1 LTKIFL
7 KKRNYEAFVKLEN
20 KDKLSI
26 ELKDLEFS
34 VRAMNSLSNQG
45 IKTLGEL
52 IVYTENDLKSF
63 PNMGRTSIEEIKRN
77 KWGGLLVFERE
88 NSLKNV
94 VSDAVPMHASFSP
107 ELLVSI
113 FNPSSPLHDGAV
125 VIHNNLIEAAA
136 CILPLTESKTL
147 NPEMGTRHR
156 AALGISEESDALAVV
171 ISEESGKIS
180 VAENG
185 YFISSGLSLD
195 ELGKIL
201 KEKMNEFIEQ
211 N

>member
-1 LTKIFL
+1 MTKIFL

>member
-1 LTKIFL
+1 ML
-7 KKRNYEAFVKLEN
+7 KNIY
-20 KDKLSI
+20 
-26 ELKDLEFS
+26 
-34 VRAMNSLSNQG
+34 
-45 IKTLGEL
+45 TL
-52 IVYTENDLKSF
+52 F
-63 PNMGRTSIEEIKRN
+63 CF
-77 KWGGLLVFERE
+77 FERE

-107 ELLVSI
+107 ELLVPI

-156 AALGISEESDALAVV
+156 AALGISEESDAIAVV

-185 YFISSGLSLD
+185 FFISSGLSLD
-195 ELGKIL
+195 ALGNLL
-201 KEKMNEFIEQ
+201 KDKMNEFIEEV
-211 N
+211 

>member
-1 LTKIFL
+1 ML
-7 KKRNYEAFVKLEN
+7 KFKPIIAFF
-20 KDKLSI
+20 I
-26 ELKDLEFS
+26 
-34 VRAMNSLSNQG
+34 SL
-45 IKTLGEL
+45 LAL
-52 IVYTENDLKSF
+52 IITVLLLF
-63 PNMGRTSIEEIKRN
+63 PK
-77 KWGGLLVFERE
+77 VHPFY
-88 NSLKNV
+88 SLKNV

-201 KEKMNEFIEQ
+201 KEKMNEFFEE